1 MTAEGRLAAARGR
14 AAGFVDTADAAALN
28 ALSDL
33 ARRVVHATHRD
44 QPVVLLGWEGQR
56 VLGTGEEIQPRRLPG
71 VMQPLALLGVL
82 LATRVPQATH
92 PWPGQQVT
100 VGEVLATFGRDRLD
114 EARVRHLKG
123 ALRALAVRGLVAL
136 DDDNVADVAPVRVGV
151 QVAGWD
157 GPWIGELRRL
167 LDELTDVPLQLDPT
181 GDAGWQRATAED
193 EP

>member
-1 MTAEGRLAAARGR
+1 MTAEGRLAAARAR
-14 AAGFVDTADAAALN
+14 AAGFADAADAAALN

-71 VMQPLALLGVL
+71 VMQPLALLGEL
-82 LATRVPQATH
+82 LAA
-92 PWPGQQVT
+92 
-100 VGEVLATFGRDRLD
+100 FGRDRLD

-136 DDDNVADVAPVRVGV
+136 DDDNVADIAPVRVGV

-181 GDAGWQRATAED
+181 GDAGWQRAAAED